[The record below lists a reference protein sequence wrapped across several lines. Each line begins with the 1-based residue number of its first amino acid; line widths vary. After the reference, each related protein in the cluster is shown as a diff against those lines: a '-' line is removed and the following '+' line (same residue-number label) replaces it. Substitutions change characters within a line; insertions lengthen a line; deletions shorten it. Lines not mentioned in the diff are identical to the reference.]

1 MSVKKLVTPS
11 HHTFHEMPGRG
22 DRSSITPVF
31 APGPGLSKNFAPFCA
46 ILFTAH
52 GVNPLADRASLGDL
66 RAANATDDKRPGI
79 GYACGVD
86 LRADLIE
93 DIRTTTRGDPVVVA
107 FSGGLDSTVTAAL
120 ARDALG
126 ADHVLLVTVNMGQYA
141 YTRGNEIVLEVAEQL
156 GLQQRCLLGQ
166 FKQHRVQAAGPACNR
181 CTREIKLGMVKAV
194 AGGRLVLT
202 GANRSDTWGQLGL
215 KVCNGY
221 YAPLLDLDKPQ
232 IRSLADEMGV
242 RPPRIGENP
251 GREGCKLKHLLKPL
265 ASPEYHG
272 RAVARANEVVLS
284 VLREVGIAPELAN
297 VKIIGPLRRNIGLV
311 NVRPL
316 PDETVRTRLIAAL
329 QEIPELEE
337 VHIVQGPLRLVAKAS
352 PAILNDPHARY
363 WIEHGRLAPDFAAPI
378 AVDWEPTSNSRLGT
392 FHVVGFL
399 PA

>member
-1 MSVKKLVTPS
+1 
-11 HHTFHEMPGRG
+11 
-22 DRSSITPVF
+22 
-31 APGPGLSKNFAPFCA
+31 
-46 ILFTAH
+46 
-52 GVNPLADRASLGDL
+52 
-66 RAANATDDKRPGI
+66 
-79 GYACGVD
+79 VD
-86 LRADLIE
+86 LRTELIS
-93 DIRTTTRGDPVVVA
+93 DIQITTQGDPVVVA

-126 ADHVLLVTVNMGQYA
+126 ASHVLLVTVNMGQYA
-141 YTRGNEIVLEVAEQL
+141 YTRGNEILLEVAEQL

-221 YAPLLDLDKPQ
+221 YAPLLNLDKPA
-232 IRSLADEMGV
+232 IRGLADEMGV

-284 VLREVGIAPELAN
+284 VLREGGITPELAN

-311 NVRPL
+311 NVLPL
-316 PDETVRTRLIAAL
+316 PEEAVQARLLSAL
-329 QEIPELEE
+329 KEIPELEE
-337 VHIVQGPLRLVAKAS
+337 VYIVQGPLRLVAKAN

-378 AVDWEPTSNSRLGT
+378 TVEWGPTSNSRLGT

-399 PA
+399 PH